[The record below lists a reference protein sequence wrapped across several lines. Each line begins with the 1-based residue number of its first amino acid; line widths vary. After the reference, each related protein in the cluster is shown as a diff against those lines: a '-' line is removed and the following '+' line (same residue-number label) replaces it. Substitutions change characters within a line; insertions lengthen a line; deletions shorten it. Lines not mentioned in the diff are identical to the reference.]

1 MSEVSKMIKMIC
13 EEKGLDYD
21 TVLEAIQTALG
32 AAYRKDF
39 GHRQQNIKVKFDPD
53 TGDMKMWD
61 VKEVVEDIDEQT
73 LEKAQEELNQRR
85 ERAMAEDRELTE
97 EEIEDLP
104 RFNPKTQMMLSDAKE
119 IDKKVKEDDIL
130 EIPLEIPG
138 DFGRM
143 AAQTAKQVIIQKLRE
158 AERNSVFDDLKEEEG
173 QIIQGVVQ
181 RRDRSG
187 VVVIDL
193 GKITGL
199 VPQSEQIRGERY
211 IAGKRM
217 RFYVVSV
224 EMGNRG
230 PEIILSRSHEDMVR
244 TVFEQEIPE
253 IDDGSVE
260 IRGIARDPGNR
271 SKVSVCTEDE
281 SIDPIGSCIGQRG
294 SRITTIIDELGG
306 EKIDIIQYSENTEE
320 FIKNSL
326 SPAKIDSVELNEDE
340 KEATVSVPSDQF
352 SLAIGRGG
360 QNVRLAAELT
370 GWKIKVIQEGD
381 ESTEVSS
388 EDMPE
393 EVEAKDE
400 QAKEGEGVERE
411 NENENQEK
419 KTGQDKP
426 EAEKEA
432 RTKEEKKDD
441 EKEEDNDEEKKE
453 QSEEKSTT
461 AEEEKA
467 GKQ

>member
-13 EEKGLDYD
+13 DEKGLDYD

-39 GHRQQNIKVKFDPD
+39 GNRQQNIKTKFDPD
-53 TGDMKMWD
+53 SQDMEMWD
-61 VKEVVEDIDEQT
+61 VKEVVEDIDEET
-73 LEKAQEELNQRR
+73 LEKAQEELAERR
-85 ERAMAEDRELTE
+85 EKALAEGRELSE

-104 RFNPKTQMMLSDAKE
+104 RFNPKTQMMISDAKE
-119 IDKKVKEDDIL
+119 IDKKASVGDIL

-158 AERNSVFDDLKEEEG
+158 AERNSVYDDLKEQEE

-187 VVVIDL
+187 AVIIDL

-199 VPQSEQIRGERY
+199 LPQNEQIRGEKY
-211 IAGKRM
+211 IPGKRM
-217 RFYVVSV
+217 RFYVISV
-224 EMGNRG
+224 DIGTRG
-230 PEIILSRSHEDMVR
+230 PEVVLSRSHEDMVK

-253 IDDGSVE
+253 IADGSV
-260 IRGIARDPGNR
+260 IIKKIARDPGHR
-271 SKVSVCTEDE
+271 SKVSVFTEDE

-306 EKIDIIQYSENTEE
+306 EKVDIILYSEDIVEY
-320 FIKNSL
+320 IKNSL
-326 SPAKIDSVELNEDE
+326 SPAKIDEVELNEEE
-340 KEATVSVPSDQF
+340 KEAIVKVAEDQF

-370 GWKIKVIQEGD
+370 GWKIKVVQEG
-381 ESTEVSS
+381 EEGKEVSS
-388 EDMPE
+388 D
-393 EVEAKDE
+393 
-400 QAKEGEGVERE
+400 GE
-411 NENENQEK
+411 
-419 KTGQDKP
+419 TLDT
-426 EAEKEA
+426 EKEENKDFA
-432 RTKEEKKDD
+432 ETEKSTEDESGTDEKNAEEEEKADEVKSEKEEKKTDSKANSDEKDKNKDD
-441 EKEEDNDEEKKE
+441 ENKKDKKKKVKEEEE
-453 QSEEKSTT
+453 
-461 AEEEKA
+461 
-467 GKQ
+467 